1 MPQSRPNAVVPG
13 AYSWEN
19 EGGSVAPEVHAPS
32 PHWRKPKKSTRF
44 PVDQAA
50 RQGNIT
56 HLAVLALGKDGAIA
70 FLNTIVPALGSG
82 PLAIA
87 TASEAGE
94 AQVRA
99 MLNDLAALR
108 TEGEQSERKS
118 TPGSS

>member
-1 MPQSRPNAVVPG
+1 MSQSRPNVVTPG
-13 AYSWEN
+13 ADSWEN
-19 EGGSVAPEVHAPS
+19 EGGSVARKVGTPVS
-32 PHWRKPKKSTRF
+32 RWRKLARRARF
-44 PVDQAA
+44 PQDQAA

-56 HLAVLALGKDGAIA
+56 QLAVLTLGRDGAIT
-70 FLNTIVPALGSG
+70 FLNTIVPALGGG

-94 AQVRA
+94 AEVRA

-108 TEGEQSERKS
+108 TEGEQSERSS